1 MTPPETPPGIRERLR
16 ALDWHGIEDR
26 LSERGFARVPALLTA
41 EECRQLVALYPDDT
55 RFRSRV
61 QMERH
66 RFGVGDYSY
75 FSRPLPTLVR
85 DLRTHTYRRLAP
97 IANRW
102 SAQLRGHERFP
113 STLKSFLAH
122 CHAHG
127 QRRSTPLLLRYAR
140 GGYNRLHRD
149 LYGDI
154 AFPLQLTCFLSRPR
168 IDYAGGEFLLI
179 EQVPRTQLRGDAIN
193 PERGDMVVFPAADRP
208 VPGRR
213 GFLRASIRHGVSRV
227 TRGSRFTLGIIFHD
241 AR

>member
-1 MTPPETPPGIRERLR
+1 MTRPETPPRIRERLR
-16 ALDWHGIEDR
+16 GLDWRAIEDS
-26 LSERGFARVPALLTA
+26 LSGQGFARISTLLTA
-41 EECRQLVALYPDDT
+41 EECQRLIALYPDDG

-66 RFGVGDYSY
+66 RFGAGDYAY
-75 FSRPLPTLVR
+75 FSRPLPALVQ
-85 DLRTHTYRRLAP
+85 DLRTHTYRHLVP

-102 SAQLRGHERFP
+102 SSQVSGCERFP

-127 QRRSTPLLLRYAR
+127 QRRPTPLLLRYGS

-168 IDYAGGEFLLI
+168 IDYTGGEFLLV
-179 EQVPRTQLRGDAIN
+179 EQVPRTQLRGDAIT
-193 PERGDMVVFPAADRP
+193 PRRGDMVIFPAADRP

-227 TRGSRFTLGIIFHD
+227 TRGSRFTLGVIFHD